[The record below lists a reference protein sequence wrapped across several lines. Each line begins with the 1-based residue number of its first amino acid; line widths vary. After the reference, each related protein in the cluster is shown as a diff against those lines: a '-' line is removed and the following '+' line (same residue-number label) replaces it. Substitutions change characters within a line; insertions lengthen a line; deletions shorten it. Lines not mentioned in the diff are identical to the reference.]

1 LQKVAD
7 SEKRISL
14 FWEER
19 VVSQNKSLTRGLQ
32 VLKEIMNNEKSIS
45 ANELCVKFD
54 TDKST
59 MSRLIT
65 TLIQEG
71 FATYVENTKEIV
83 YTDVMGTLSK
93 KRREDIIVK
102 QTTSLLN
109 EVFTQTDEC
118 SYIAIYDNNMLLNL
132 NKIDNSDRILKNRDS
147 IGLQSPLHAT
157 AMGKVILA
165 FTKDIDTSKLELNE
179 YTHSTITNTKRL
191 QLNLHTIRE
200 LGYAIDDEEFEYG
213 LRAVAVPYF
222 SKKGD
227 FIGAI
232 GVSGLAARLDSEKL
246 QKLATVISNLTN
258 KYKLDIQ
265 TI

>member
-1 LQKVAD
+1 M
-7 SEKRISL
+7 
-14 FWEER
+14 
-19 VVSQNKSLTRGLQ
+19 VSQNKSLTRGLQ

-45 ANELCVKFD
+45 ANELCLKFD

-71 FATYVENTKEIV
+71 FATYLENTKEIV
-83 YTDVMGTLSK
+83 YNDVMGTLSK
-93 KRREDIIVK
+93 KRREDQIVK

-109 EVFTQTDEC
+109 EVFTQSDEC
-118 SYIAIYDNNMLLNL
+118 SYIAVYDDDMLLNL
-132 NKIDNSDRILKNRDS
+132 NQIDNSERILKNRDS
-147 IGLQSPLHAT
+147 IGLHSPLHAT

-165 FTKDIDTSKLELNE
+165 FSDKWDISKLELSE
-179 YTHSTITNTKRL
+179 FTHATITNQKRL
-191 QLNLHTIRE
+191 QLSLHTIRE

-232 GVSGLAARLDSEKL
+232 GVSGLAARLDTEKL
-246 QKLATVISNLTN
+246 QELATVISNLTN
-258 KYKLDIQ
+258 KHKLDI
-265 TI
+265 

>member
-1 LQKVAD
+1 LHKVAD
-7 SEKRISL
+7 SEKRISK

-32 VLKEIMNNEKSIS
+32 VLKEIMNNETSIS
-45 ANELCVKFD
+45 ANELCLKFE

-71 FATYVENTKEIV
+71 FASYVENTKEIV

-93 KRREDIIVK
+93 KRREDQIVK
-102 QTTSLLN
+102 QTVSLLS

-118 SYIAIYDNNMLLNL
+118 SYIAIYDNDMLLHL
-132 NKIDNSDRILKNRDS
+132 NQIDNSNRILKNRDS
-147 IGLQSPLHAT
+147 IGFHSPLHAT

-165 FTKDIDTSKLELNE
+165 FGKDIDTSKLELSE
-179 YTHSTITNTKRL
+179 FTRSTITNPKRL
-191 QLNLHTIRE
+191 QLSIHTIKE

-222 SKKGD
+222 SKKGE

-232 GVSGLAARLDSEKL
+232 GVSGLAARLDTERL
-246 QKLATVISNLTN
+246 QEVATIISNLTN
-258 KYKLDIQ
+258 KHKLDI
-265 TI
+265 